1 MVRTR
6 IPFRILLL
14 LAALH
19 CVPSEGLAAGSAAP
33 VVKQA
38 AAQPREQT
46 AQEARAG
53 GDVYILRGG
62 AGVFSTGLLDLSAAL
77 KQRGVASS
85 VISYQAWRSAV
96 QAIIANRQKF
106 GRRPVVIVGHSL
118 GANNAIKM
126 ANALKAKG
134 IDVDLI
140 VSLAST
146 SPMSVPANVREVDNF
161 YFKVGGWGG
170 LFSPESGFSG
180 KLSNEDVSVRSG
192 MTHFNIDD
200 DPALRGDIV
209 RSVLRYVKA
218 QKSAMLG
225 Q

>member
-1 MVRTR
+1 MVRER
-6 IPFRILLL
+6 ISLRLLLL
-14 LAALH
+14 LAAAH
-19 CVPSEGLAAGSAAP
+19 CLPVQGHAAGSAQVA
-33 VVKQA
+33 KQA
-38 AAQPREQT
+38 AAPQREQT
-46 AQEARAG
+46 ALAAGAG

-62 AGVFSTGLLDLSAAL
+62 AGVFSTGLLDLSATL
-77 KQRGVASS
+77 KQSGVPSS

-106 GRRPVVIVGHSL
+106 GRRPVVIIGHSL

-126 ANALKAKG
+126 ANALQAKG
-134 IDVDLI
+134 ITVDLI

-146 SPMSVPANVREVDNF
+146 SAMSVPANVREVDNF

-170 LFSPESGFSG
+170 LFSPDSGFSG
-180 KLSNEDVSVRSG
+180 SLSNVDVSVRAG

-209 RSVLRYVKA
+209 RSVLRYVQPRKA
-218 QKSAMLG
+218 AMVG

>member
-1 MVRTR
+1 M
-6 IPFRILLL
+6 L
-14 LAALH
+14 LAAAH
-19 CVPSEGLAAGSAAP
+19 CLPFEAHAAGSALVA
-33 VVKQA
+33 KQIE
-38 AAQPREQT
+38 QRQQT
-46 AQEARAG
+46 AQAAGTG

-62 AGVFSTGLLDLSAAL
+62 AGVFSTGLLELSAAL
-77 KQRGVASS
+77 RQSGVASS

-126 ANALKAKG
+126 ANALQAKG
-134 IDVDLI
+134 INVDLI

-146 SPMSVPANVREVDNF
+146 SALSVPANVREVDNF

-180 KLSNEDVSVRSG
+180 TLSNEDVSTRRG

-200 DPALRGDIV
+200 DPALRVDIV
-209 RSVLRYVKA
+209 RSVLRYVKP
-218 QKSAMLG
+218 QKAASLG

>member
-1 MVRTR
+1 MVRAR
-6 IPFRILLL
+6 NSLRILLL
-14 LAALH
+14 LATTQFLAL
-19 CVPSEGLAAGSAAP
+19 ETRAATAAP
-33 VVKQA
+33 AAKQTVTE
-38 AAQPREQT
+38 QGEQT
-46 AQEARAG
+46 AQAAGSG

-62 AGVFSTGLLDLSAAL
+62 AGVFSVGLLQLSASL
-77 KQRGVASS
+77 KQSGVASN

-96 QAIIANRQKF
+96 QAIIVNHRKY
-106 GRRPVVIVGHSL
+106 GRRPVVIIGHSL

-126 ANALKAKG
+126 ANALQAKG
-134 IDVDLI
+134 INIDLI

-146 SPMSVPANVREVDNF
+146 SAMNVPANVGAVDNF

-180 KLSNEDVSVRSG
+180 SLNNEDVSVREG

-200 DPALRGDIV
+200 DPALRSEIV
-209 RSVLRYVKA
+209 RSVLRHVKPQKAA
-218 QKSAMLG
+218 QAG